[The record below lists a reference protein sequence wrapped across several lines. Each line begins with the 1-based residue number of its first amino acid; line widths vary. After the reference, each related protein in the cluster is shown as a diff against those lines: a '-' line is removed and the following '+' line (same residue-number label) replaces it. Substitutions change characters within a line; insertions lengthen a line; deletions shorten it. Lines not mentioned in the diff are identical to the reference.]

1 MPKIANRRLSIPQ
14 DKLNLMSWPN
24 EPICDSILWDCK
36 LSLFL
41 NEVAIVHE
49 FAYKVMHHLTP
60 L

>member
-1 MPKIANRRLSIPQ
+1 MPKIANRRLAMPQ
-14 DKLNLMSWPN
+14 DKLNLISWPD
-24 EPICDSILWDCK
+24 ELCDSILWDWK

-49 FAYKVMHHLTP
+49 YSYKVMHHLTP